1 MMLIRNTVGRIK
13 DLKNQIMDSL
23 YAILGLSFILLV
35 LVGTL
40 YIKHEKEGD
49 RPVKV
54 EKIFYNYNF

>member
-1 MMLIRNTVGRIK
+1 MLNMAGRIK

-23 YAILGLSFILLV
+23 YAILGLSFILLI

-40 YIKHEKEGD
+40 YIKYEKEGE

-54 EKIFYNYNF
+54 EKIFYNYNI

>member
-1 MMLIRNTVGRIK
+1 MGRIK
-13 DLKNQIMDSL
+13 DLKNQTMDSL
-23 YAILGLSFILLV
+23 YAILGLSFILLI

-54 EKIFYNYNF
+54 VHEFYNYNF

>member
-1 MMLIRNTVGRIK
+1 MAGRIK
-13 DLKNQIMDSL
+13 DLKNQTMDSL
-23 YAILGLSFILLV
+23 YAILGLSFILLI

-40 YIKHEKEGD
+40 YIKHEKEGE

>member
-1 MMLIRNTVGRIK
+1 MVGRIK
-13 DLKNQIMDSL
+13 DLKNQTMDSL
-23 YAILGLSFILLV
+23 YAILGLSFILLI

-40 YIKHEKEGD
+40 YIKYEKEGE